1 MYDLGFYKID
11 LCGIG
16 KNRLQI
22 NEPELYQLSYLA
34 LMYVGSLPI
43 KMYIT
48 LYVEIVMKW
57 LVLGQYDGWM
67 HTGYIYITT
76 CCLYVN
82 AIFSISLCHHTASG
96 QHIVTWLELDIYWCQ
111 LHLFLLPMY
120 NTVLLYNN
128 CISMSTCPVWRVW
141 ARLATATTV
150 QFHKVCKH
158 KNLLSTEISGLPETS
173 YQPTFHKVHIVSFGG
188 QHTSQR
194 LAKKYKQLYEIVPRN
209 K

>member
-1 MYDLGFYKID
+1 MMGECIPDIYT
-11 LCGIG
+11 
-16 KNRLQI
+16 LQHAACMSM
-22 NEPELYQLSYLA
+22 LYSA
-34 LMYVGSLPI
+34 SHYV
-43 KMYIT
+43 IT
-48 LYVEIVMKW
+48 LLQDNV
-57 LVLGQYDGWM
+57 
-67 HTGYIYITT
+67 
-76 CCLYVN
+76 
-82 AIFSISLCHHTASG
+82 SLHD
-96 QHIVTWLELDIYWCQ
+96 WNWIYWCQ

-141 ARLATATTV
+141 ARLAIATTV

-188 QHTSQR
+188 QHTSQH